1 MDVKQVFERNSARL
15 SALYAGQDQ
24 LPRYS
29 ALVDDFRTHFDREPE
44 MFVSAPGR
52 TEVVGNHTD
61 HQNGRVLAGA
71 VNLDTVA
78 AIAANGKDEVRL
90 YSAGYD
96 APFVVDLTDLAV
108 REDEK
113 NTTF

>member
-1 MDVKQVFERNSARL
+1 MDVKQIFERNSQRL
-15 SALYAGQDQ
+15 NALYAGQDQ

-29 ALVDDFRTHFDREPE
+29 ALADDFRARFGREPE
-44 MFVSAPGR
+44 LFVSAPGR

-78 AIAANGKDEVRL
+78 AVAAN
-90 YSAGYD
+90 
-96 APFVVDLTDLAV
+96 
-108 REDEK
+108 
-113 NTTF
+113 